1 MPRPVTVNAYDT
13 RELARTATELLF
25 QRINGDR
32 SRPATTVLPTRLV
45 DRGISR

>member
-1 MPRPVTVNAYDT
+1 MPRPVTVIAYDT